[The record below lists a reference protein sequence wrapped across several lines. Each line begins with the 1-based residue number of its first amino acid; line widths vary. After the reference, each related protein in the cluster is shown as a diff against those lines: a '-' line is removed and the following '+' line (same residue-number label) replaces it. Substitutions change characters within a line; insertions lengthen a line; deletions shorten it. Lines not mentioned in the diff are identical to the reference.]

1 MRVTFV
7 ANTAPVK
14 TASVGGLHT
23 SVVVAGTSIRIMF
36 VACLKG
42 WLEKQVSLCPLTFA
56 VISSIGV
63 LTLARFLFKT
73 LLVFSQ
79 TFIFSGKSL
88 KKFGATKGAWAVV
101 TGASDGIGREFAL
114 QLGSAGFNVLL
125 VARNQAMLS
134 DVANE
139 IAERTSGRVES
150 RICLIDFAK
159 NDAEAFSGLKTLLGN
174 LDVGV
179 LSMNLRSTSFMCAN
193 IDTPKVNNVG
203 KSHAMP
209 TYFAETTEQE
219 NEEIV
224 TINVDSMI
232 RVTRAVLPGMV
243 HRKRGLVF
251 NVGSFAGQVPSPML
265 ATYSGTKAFMSTFT
279 SALAEEV
286 SKHNVIVQHLNTYF
300 VVSKMSNIRKSSAL
314 VPTPRAYVRAALSK
328 VGLACGAA
336 MTERPGTL
344 TPFWSH
350 ALLDYLIHAIGW
362 KSAFVS
368 YTHALHKDIRRRA
381 LRRIERE
388 AKKQ

>member
-1 MRVTFV
+1 MST
-7 ANTAPVK
+7 
-14 TASVGGLHT
+14 
-23 SVVVAGTSIRIMF
+23 
-36 VACLKG
+36 ACLKN
-42 WLEKQVSLCPLTFA
+42 WLEKQVSVYPLTYA
-56 VISSIGV
+56 IILSIGA

-73 LLVFSQ
+73 TLVFSQ

-134 DVANE
+134 SVANE
-139 IAERTSGRVES
+139 IAERTAGRVES
-150 RICLIDFAK
+150 KLFLIDFAK
-159 NDAEAFSGLKTLLGN
+159 NDKEAFDSLKTLLAN
-174 LDVGV
+174 LEVGV
-179 LSMNLRSTSFMCAN
+179 L
-193 IDTPKVNNVG
+193 INNVG
-203 KSHAMP
+203 KSHVMP
-209 TYFAETTEQE
+209 TYFAETADQE

-224 TINVDSMI
+224 AINVESMI

-243 HRKRGLVF
+243 QRKRGLIL
-251 NVGSFAGQVPSPML
+251 NVGSFAGQIPSPML
-265 ATYSGTKAFMSTFT
+265 ATYSGTKAFVSTFT

-286 SKHNVIVQHLNTYF
+286 WTHNIIVQHLNTYF

-314 VPTPRAYVRAALSK
+314 VPTARAYVRAALSK

-344 TPFWSH
+344 TAFWSH

-362 KSAFVS
+362 KSAFIS
-368 YTHALHKDIRRRA
+368 YTHALHTDIRRRA
-381 LRRIERE
+381 LRKLERE
-388 AKKQ
+388 AKNQ

>member
-1 MRVTFV
+1 M
-7 ANTAPVK
+7 
-14 TASVGGLHT
+14 
-23 SVVVAGTSIRIMF
+23 SI
-36 VACLKG
+36 ACLKG

-56 VISSIGV
+56 VILSIGV
-63 LTLARFLFKT
+63 LTVARFLLKT
-73 LLVFSQ
+73 SLVFSQ
-79 TFIFSGKSL
+79 TFFFSGKSL

-114 QLGSAGFNVLL
+114 QLASAGFNVLL

-139 IAERTSGRVES
+139 IGAKSYFPYIAAERTSGRVES
-150 RICLIDFAK
+150 KIYLIDFAK
-159 NDAEAFSGLKTLLGN
+159 NDAEAFDGLKTLLGN
-174 LDVGV
+174 MDVGV
-179 LSMNLRSTSFMCAN
+179 LSMNLRSAFLH
-193 IDTPKVNNVG
+193 
-203 KSHAMP
+203 SHVMP

-224 TINVDSMI
+224 TININGMI
-232 RVTRAVLPGMV
+232 RVTRAILPGMI
-243 HRKRGLVF
+243 HRKRGLIL

-286 SKHNVIVQHLNTYF
+286 WKHNVVVQHLNTYF

-368 YTHALHKDIRRRA
+368 YTHALHKDIRRRV
-381 LRRIERE
+381 LRKIERE

>member
-1 MRVTFV
+1 MHCEHEGHTRRFASSGENATRAIFSSLTTRPSEVHV
-7 ANTAPVK
+7 NWGLRLMTAP
-14 TASVGGLHT
+14 A
-23 SVVVAGTSIRIMF
+23 IMS

-42 WLEKQVSLCPLTFA
+42 WLEKQVSLCPLTFT
-56 VISSIGV
+56 VILSIGV
-63 LTLARFLFKT
+63 LTVARFLLKT
-73 LLVFSQ
+73 SLVFSQ
-79 TFIFSGKSL
+79 TFFFSGKSL

-114 QLGSAGFNVLL
+114 QLASAGFSVLL

-150 RICLIDFAK
+150 KIYLIDFAK
-159 NDAEAFSGLKTLLGN
+159 NDAEAFDGLKTLLGN

-179 LSMNLRSTSFMCAN
+179 L
-193 IDTPKVNNVG
+193 INNVG
-203 KSHAMP
+203 KSLAMP

-224 TINVDSMI
+224 TINVNGMI
-232 RVTRAVLPGMV
+232 RVTRAIIPGMI
-243 HRKRGLVF
+243 HRKRGLIL

-265 ATYSGTKAFMSTFT
+265 ATYSGTKAFVSTFT

-286 SKHNVIVQHLNTYF
+286 WKHNIVVQHLNTYF

-368 YTHALHKDIRRRA
+368 YTHALHKDIRRRV
-381 LRRIERE
+381 LRKIERE